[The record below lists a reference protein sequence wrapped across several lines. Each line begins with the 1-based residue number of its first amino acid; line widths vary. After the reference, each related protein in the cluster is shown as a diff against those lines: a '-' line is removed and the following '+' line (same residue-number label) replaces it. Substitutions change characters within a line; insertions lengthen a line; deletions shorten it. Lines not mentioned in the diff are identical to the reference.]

1 MKIFKLTLMI
11 MLMFALQQLQ
21 GQSLLNQLK
30 KKAAEKALD
39 AIGGNKSG
47 NTTPAPQQQDNG
59 TNNSGGSSNKGG
71 GGLVSTP
78 PDVKQNLT
86 EANDAYKA
94 GNYGDARYSVQQAML
109 GVEMEIGNK
118 ILQSL
123 PESISGLNKEPSRDK
138 VTSTGFGWVGLTIE
152 RSYSKGDKDFDVTV
166 ANNAAWMSAVNM
178 YLTGGGFSQTTN
190 GKQNMKQTRVKGFRA
205 VIEYDDGSGYK
216 LSVPI
221 GQTSLLICEGRNF
234 ATEQE
239 MMTAANA
246 VDIAG
251 IKKMLGEQ

>member
-1 MKIFKLTLMI
+1 MKIFKLLLIVLLLSFQHTQ
-11 MLMFALQQLQ
+11 A
-21 GQSLLNQLK
+21 QSLLNQLK

-47 NTTPAPQQQDNG
+47 NTAPAQQQPDGSN
-59 TNNSGGSSNKGG
+59 TNSGGSPNKGG

-78 PDVKQNLT
+78 PDVKQNLG
-86 EANDAYKA
+86 EANNAFKV

-123 PESISGLNKEPSRDK
+123 PETISGLNKEPNRDK

-152 RSYSKGDKDFDVTV
+152 RSYSKGNKDFDVTV
-166 ANNAAWMSAVNM
+166 ANNSAWMSAVNM
-178 YLTGGGFSQTTN
+178 YLTGGGFSQTTD

-239 MMTAANA
+239 MMTAAST